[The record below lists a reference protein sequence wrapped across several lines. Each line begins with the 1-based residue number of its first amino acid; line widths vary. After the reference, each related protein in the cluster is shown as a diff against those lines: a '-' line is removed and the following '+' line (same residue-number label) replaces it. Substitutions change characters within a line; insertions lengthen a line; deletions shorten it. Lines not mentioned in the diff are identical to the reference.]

1 MVDRGGWGAVALGAA
16 LAFCR
21 AVNAQVDPP
30 ESPYPGQWSPGFN
43 HQLVLASPGST
54 THDHMVPFPGAT
66 LLTAGFNAPFN
77 AIHMSLIP
85 RGKDRGKV
93 IVWDSHKCM

>member
-1 MVDRGGWGAVALGAA
+1 
-16 LAFCR
+16 
-21 AVNAQVDPP
+21 
-30 ESPYPGQWSPGFN
+30 
-43 HQLVLASPGST
+43 
-54 THDHMVPFPGAT
+54 MVPFPGAT